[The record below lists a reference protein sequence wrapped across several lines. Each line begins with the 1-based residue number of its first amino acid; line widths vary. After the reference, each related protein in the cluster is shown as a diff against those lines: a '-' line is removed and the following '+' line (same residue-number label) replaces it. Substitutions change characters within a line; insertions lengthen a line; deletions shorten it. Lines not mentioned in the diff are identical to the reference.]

1 MSDISRIKD
10 KLTKLLNIANPRSN
24 ASEGEIRNAM
34 AMASSLMAKHNLTR
48 DDLDLDSANP
58 TARVEYNRFMVFS
71 DGKLR
76 IKWEVD
82 LCCFVTTFIPSVG
95 FYLEAA
101 GPYPVRRFGIASL
114 KKGKP
119 FEAQAFMFYGPEDDC
134 IAAVD
139 LYNELLDAV
148 QAMAIIR
155 WGTFRSGDGEEY
167 SEGFIEGLKE
177 ANRQQEEDLRINDEQ
192 TYGLI
197 IKSQENAALIV
208 SGGKDWLA
216 TKHNVRLKQSGGIR
230 GSRTDNGARGEGKR
244 DGSNYSVTKPKGNL
258 KIN

>member
-10 KLTKLLNIANPRSN
+10 KLTKLLKLSDPRNN
-24 ASEGEIRNAM
+24 ASDGEVQNAM
-34 AMASSLMAKHNLTR
+34 AMAASLMAKHNLTR
-48 DDLDLDSANP
+48 SDLDLDSANP
-58 TARVEYNRFMVFS
+58 TTKVEYNRFMVFS
-71 DGKLR
+71 DGKKR
-76 IKWEVD
+76 IKWEID
-82 LCCFVTTFIPSVG
+82 LCHFVTTFIPSVG
-95 FYLEAA
+95 FYLDAN
-101 GPYPVRRFGIASL
+101 GPYPARRFGMASL

-119 FEAQAFMFYGPEDDC
+119 YEAAAAMLYGPEDDC

-148 QAMAIIR
+148 QAMALIR
-155 WGTFRSGDGEEY
+155 WGSFKSGDGAEY
-167 SEGFIEGLKE
+167 AEGFIEGLRE
-177 ANRQQEEDLRINDEQ
+177 ANRSQEANLKLNDST

-216 TKHNVRLKQSGGIR
+216 KSHGVKLRRGAAVRGTG
-230 GSRTDNGARGEGKR
+230 TNNGARGEGKR
-244 DGSNYSVTKPKGNL
+244 DGSNYSVNKPSGNL